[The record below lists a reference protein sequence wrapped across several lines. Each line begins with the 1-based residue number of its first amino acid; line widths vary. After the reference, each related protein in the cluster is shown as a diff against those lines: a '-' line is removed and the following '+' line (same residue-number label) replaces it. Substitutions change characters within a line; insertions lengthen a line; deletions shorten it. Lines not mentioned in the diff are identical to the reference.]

1 MCEVWLFRHER
12 KTFLHRLI
20 IGDKNWI
27 NFKNSN
33 RRKSWVDPGQPSTS
47 TIRPNCFGKKT
58 MLCIRWDY
66 KGVVYHEFLEPGKT
80 VNTVRYRE
88 QMINLYHALIK
99 NVTRRVCKTRK
110 SDFAIRQRPIWHSKS
125 NQTTFLH
132 LSGNSCLARRTRQT
146 WALPTT
152 TWFHWC
158 LTHISWNSISTWI
171 LIFTSDN
178 VGKQWWR

>member
-1 MCEVWLFRHER
+1 
-12 KTFLHRLI
+12 
-20 IGDKNWI
+20 
-27 NFKNSN
+27 
-33 RRKSWVDPGQPSTS
+33 
-47 TIRPNCFGKKT
+47 

-99 NVTRRVCKTRK
+99 NVARRVCKTRK
-110 SDFAIRQRPIWHSKS
+110 SDFAIRQRPIWHSNS

-132 LSGNSCLARRTRQT
+132 LSGNSCLARRTHQT

-152 TWFHWC
+152 TCFHWC
-158 LTHISWNSISTWI
+158 LTHISWNTSTVTEMSKNGLMKKVYGWSGR
-171 LIFTSDN
+171 TSTNCQRDGKN
-178 VGKQWWR
+178 VSLAI